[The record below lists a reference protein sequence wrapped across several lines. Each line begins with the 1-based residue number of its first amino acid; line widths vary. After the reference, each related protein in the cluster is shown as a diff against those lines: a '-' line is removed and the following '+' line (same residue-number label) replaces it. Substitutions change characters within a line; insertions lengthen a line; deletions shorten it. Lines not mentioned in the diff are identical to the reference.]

1 MDLIEQILSI
11 VFGVALLVAAL
22 WLLGNSIKGCLTL
35 IAVIVVIAIVWSLV
49 SGALNGGDLENI
61 VVSLPQ
67 FGPGVPVPELARTCS
82 LTLGC
87 LG

>member
-35 IAVIVVIAIVWSLV
+35 IAVIVVIAIVWSLI

-67 FGPGVPVPELARTCS
+67 SGPGVPVPELAEACP
-82 LTLGC
+82 LTLAC